1 MKQAEPFL
9 RHIQDE
15 IYYILNASTGLTYDA
30 FISDETIK
38 RSIVRSLEVIGEATK
53 NIPASFRNKNPQ
65 IEWKK
70 IAGLRDVLI
79 HHYFGVD
86 YRAVWD
92 IVKNR
97 IPSLAMQIDSILDAV
112 KNREE

>member
-1 MKQAEPFL
+1 LKKYKAYL
-9 RHIQDE
+9 LHI
-15 IYYILNASTGLTYDA
+15 L
-30 FISDETIK
+30 DETDYLMRHSADLAFDDFTGDENLK
-38 RSIVRSLEVIGEATK
+38 RSFVRSLEIIGEAVK
-53 NIPASFRNKNPQ
+53 NVPREFRVEHPE

-86 YRAVWD
+86 YKMVWD

-97 IPSLAMQIDSILDAV
+97 VPELKDIIEKLV
-112 KNREE
+112 

>member
-1 MKQAEPFL
+1 MRDYKAYL
-9 RHIQDE
+9 LHI
-15 IYYILNASTGLTYDA
+15 L
-30 FISDETIK
+30 DETDYLMRHASGIDLDGLMRDETLK
-38 RSIVRSLEVIGEATK
+38 RSFVRSLEVIGEAIK
-53 NIPASFRNKNPQ
+53 NLPPEFRDAHPG

-86 YRAVWD
+86 YRMVWD

-97 IPSLAMQIDSILDAV
+97 VPELKAIIEKLL
-112 KNREE
+112 

>member
-1 MKQAEPFL
+1 LKQAEPFL
-9 RHIQDE
+9 RHIREEAQ
-15 IYYILNASTGLTYDA
+15 YILSAASGLTYDA
-30 FISDETIK
+30 FISDETLK
-38 RSIVRSLEVIGEATK
+38 RSLVRSLEVIGEATK
-53 NIPASFRNKNPQ
+53 NIPLSFRNRNPQ

-70 IAGLRDVLI
+70 MAGLRDVLI

-97 IPSLAMQIDSILDAV
+97 MPTLAGQIDDIFITLD
-112 KNREE
+112 RD